1 MLALTLDVFANFCIT
16 LATWNRHRQT
26 YRYEVSRYTD
36 EYNRQIDIKI
46 PHKIDRCK
54 VEYNSERQTEKQT
67 DRQTD
72 RQTVKVQKHWFL
84 DSQRYGFESDTFKV
98 GTTHWSVD
106 SQRYGFESD

>member
-1 MLALTLDVFANFCIT
+1 MLLALTLDVFANFCIT

-54 VEYNSERQTEKQT
+54 VEYNSERQT

-72 RQTVKVQKHWFL
+72 C
-84 DSQRYGFESDTFKV
+84 ESTKTLV
-98 GTTHWSVD
+98 SGQPEVWV
-106 SQRYGFESD
+106 